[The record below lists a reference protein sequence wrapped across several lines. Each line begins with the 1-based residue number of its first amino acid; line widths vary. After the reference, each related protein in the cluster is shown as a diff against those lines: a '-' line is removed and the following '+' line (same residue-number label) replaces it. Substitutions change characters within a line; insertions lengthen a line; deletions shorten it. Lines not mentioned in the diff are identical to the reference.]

1 MEDRALSVRRGLT
14 DEVRQEA
21 IAYVDAV
28 VARAEGAG
36 STGTSSASEGRP
48 SGKPLLARLLPKP
61 VKRGLVHTLVY
72 VMRHPF
78 EHLTHPVQVR
88 LEEEIGQARGIAQA
102 ALTRSEQTA
111 GEVRRLRTELDRE
124 RRAR

>member
-1 MEDRALSVRRGLT
+1 
-14 DEVRQEA
+14 VRQEA

-28 VARAEGAG
+28 VARAEGADG
-36 STGTSSASEGRP
+36 SGTSGARENRP
-48 SGKPLLARLLPKP
+48 SRKPLLARLLPKP
-61 VKRGLVHTLVY
+61 VKRGLVHTLIY

-78 EHLTHPVQVR
+78 SHLMHPVQVR

>member
-1 MEDRALSVRRGLT
+1 MSARPELS

-21 IAYVDAV
+21 FAYVDTV

-36 STGTSSASEGRP
+36 QGGPTGAPAAAAAR
-48 SGKPLLARLLPKP
+48 KPLLARLVPGA
-61 VKRGLVHTLVY
+61 VKRAVVRTLIY

-78 EHLTHPVQVR
+78 DHLAHPVQVR
-88 LEEEIGQARGIAQA
+88 LEEEIGQTRGIAQA

-111 GEVRRLRTELDRE
+111 AELRRVRAELDRE